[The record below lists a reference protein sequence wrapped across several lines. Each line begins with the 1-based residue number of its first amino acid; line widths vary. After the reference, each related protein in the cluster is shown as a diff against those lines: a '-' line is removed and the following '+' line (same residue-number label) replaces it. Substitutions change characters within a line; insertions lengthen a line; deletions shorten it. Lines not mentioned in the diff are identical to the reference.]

1 MDKHARILVVDD
13 DENIRNTV
21 KAILEDEGYI
31 VDSAA
36 NGREA
41 IKRIG
46 RDAVQCGALRYSTAR
61 YGRGGVAKTD

>member
-13 DENIRNTV
+13 DESIRNTV

-31 VDSAA
+31 VDVAA

-41 IKRIG
+41 IKRTERVHITW
-46 RDAVQCGALRYSTAR
+46 RF
-61 YGRGGVAKTD
+61 